1 MWDWVKEWIGQ
12 RCLIFRDRK
21 LFYDRLRRAVKA
33 AWEALP
39 TSFLEKQIDLM
50 QARCQA
56 VIDAQGGIIPFCFSV
71 DSVDDLVENYCM

>member
-1 MWDWVKEWIGQ
+1 M
-12 RCLIFRDRK
+12 LRDRK
-21 LFYDRLRRAVKA
+21 LSCDQLRRAVKA

-56 VIDAQGGIIPFCFSV
+56 VIDAQGGVNP
-71 DSVDDLVENYCM
+71 Y